1 MFIKIVNDKHDNDQE
16 WDKAYE
22 EGRQLVREARIR
34 RAEFREE
41 LRKRKLIAMAEAIG
55 STVVFIGIFFGVG
68 IIVLL
73 R

>member
-1 MFIKIVNDKHDNDQE
+1 MFIEMVNSQYENDQE

-22 EGRQLVREARIR
+22 EGRQLVRKARIH

-41 LRKRKLIAMAEAIG
+41 LRKRKLIGMAEAIG

-68 IIVLL
+68 LIVLM